1 MRSRCSRGGS
11 SSTSRLDYGGL
22 SWQAQC
28 NRFPFSQS
36 EWMGDFWG
44 EEREE
49 EEADTEE
56 EEQNNRIHREQQHLR
71 SLHTSSTPPIT
82 TIKEL

>member
-11 SSTSRLDYGGL
+11 SSTSRLDYRGL
-22 SWQAQC
+22 SWKAHC
-28 NRFPFSQS
+28 IRFPFSQS

-44 EEREE
+44 KGREE
-49 EEADTEE
+49 EEADTE
-56 EEQNNRIHREQQHLR
+56 EEQNNRIHREQQRLR
-71 SLHTSSTPPIT
+71 ALHTSSTPPIT